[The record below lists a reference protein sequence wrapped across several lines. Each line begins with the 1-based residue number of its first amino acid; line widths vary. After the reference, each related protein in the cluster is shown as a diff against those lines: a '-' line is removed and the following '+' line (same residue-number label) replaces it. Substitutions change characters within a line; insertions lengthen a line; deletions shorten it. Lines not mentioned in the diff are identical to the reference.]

1 VTREVAALAALIGV
15 FAAGCS
21 GNDRGAKARDLPQ
34 LVLQASDLPAAF
46 VRFDAGKQVNADAT
60 GAQRVDPERF
70 GRLGGWKVRYRL
82 SGTGQAGGPQI
93 VESRA
98 DVFEGGGGAEQDL
111 DAYRSDLTKLAGPT
125 GGRAL
130 QAPALGDEAFALT
143 RAQGSG
149 RFRIR
154 LYTIVWR
161 DANVSAALSA
171 TGFDGRFTFGQAVAL
186 ARAQARR
193 VHAVLRG

>member
-1 VTREVAALAALIGV
+1 MTRKVAALAALICV
-15 FAAGCS
+15 VAAGCS
-21 GNDRGAKARDLPQ
+21 GNDRGAKARDLPR
-34 LVLQASDLPAAF
+34 LVLQSSDLPATF
-46 VRFDAGKQVNADAT
+46 VRFDAGKQVNADAS
-60 GAQRVDPERF
+60 GDRRLDPERF
-70 GRLGGWKVRYRL
+70 GRLGGWKARYRL

-98 DVFEGGGGAEQDL
+98 DVFEGSSGAEQDL
-111 DAYRSDLTKLAGPT
+111 DAYRSDLAELAGPT
-125 GGRAL
+125 GGRKL
-130 QAPALGDEAFALT
+130 QAPALGDEAFAIT

-171 TGFDGRFTFGQAVAL
+171 TGFDGRFRFEQALAL

-193 VHAVLRG
+193 VQAVLGS